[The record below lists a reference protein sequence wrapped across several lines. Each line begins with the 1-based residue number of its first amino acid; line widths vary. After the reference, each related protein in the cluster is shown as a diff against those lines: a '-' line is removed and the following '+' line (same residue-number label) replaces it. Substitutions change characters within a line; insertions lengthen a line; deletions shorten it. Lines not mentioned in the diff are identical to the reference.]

1 MRDRSDAL
9 VIYAGGAAAVVA
21 AVLFKEFFASGK
33 KIVIDFCAGGV
44 AGAIAKTLTA
54 PIENCKNALRT
65 TWYSC
70 RFVNKKQTAA
80 GLLLAWHGVL

>member
-9 VIYAGGAAAVVA
+9 VIYACGAAAVVA

-44 AGAIAKTLTA
+44 AGAIAKTLSA

-70 RFVNKKQTAA
+70 RFTTCVATACCEDD
-80 GLLLAWHGVL
+80 LELRS